1 MKKTTLLLVSM
12 SVFCAFDSYAQS
24 YLGQSADQKIQGAQ
38 WIEYSKESSRP
49 TFVEFNPGSANFR
62 MAVSNPLELMK
73 EVLSLKPN
81 DNLISYK
88 QENDDL
94 GFTHTRYQQAYKNIP
109 VEGAQYVAHQK
120 EGKLDCISGM
130 FFNVGDLSVTPV
142 LNESA
147 ALSKAIAFV
156 GAKSYK
162 WDNKQEIANLREAFG
177 DPTFNYDPKG
187 ALVIYPKNNE
197 MSDKGDFRLAYKFN
211 IYAQEPESRAYI
223 FVDAKTGE
231 IIGRQELIHTAD
243 VEGTAHT
250 KYSGTQKIMVTQKS
264 ATNFVLQET
273 GRGGGISTFNAQ
285 NASENSASYP
295 STDFVDTD
303 NDWNNFNAK
312 WDEAATDAHW
322 ATEMTYDYYKKVH
335 NRNSVDDKG
344 FKLLNYVH
352 CGTGWFNANW
362 NGSYMRYGDGPAAT
376 GKPLTAID
384 IGGHEMTH
392 GVTSNSAN
400 LAYQNES
407 GALNESFSDI
417 FGNMVEYYAKP
428 ADASWDMGEAI
439 GAIRSMQ
446 NPNQFKNPDTYKGT
460 YWATGTADQGGVH
473 TNSGV
478 QNHWFFILSMG
489 EKGTNDIGTAYDVP
503 GITREKAAKI
513 AFRNLT
519 IYLTSSSTYA
529 IARTNSLKAA
539 KDLYGECSPEY
550 ISTGDAWNAVG
561 VGDKVT
567 GCQVAPV
574 TDFSADKTTSCDGTI
589 QFTDKSTSSPTSWAW
604 DFGDGQTS
612 TIQNPSHTYTAAGSY
627 TVKLKATNAF
637 GNDDE
642 IKTSYVTITMPTA
655 PTVTGGERCGT
666 GIVNLSAN
674 AASGTLNWY
683 TAATGGTPVFTGTT
697 YAATL
702 SATTTYYVESM
713 IAGPAQKVGPA
724 DNSILTGSN
733 YTTNA
738 DHGLKF
744 DVLAP
749 CTLKSVKVYAGAAGD
764 RTIDVQDNT
773 GAVVKTIVA
782 TVPAGESRVV
792 LNFDLTPGTQYFI
805 KVSGTLVDL
814 FRSNA
819 GNAAY
824 PYTLAGAVSIT
835 ETDVVATSPKFYYYF
850 FDWEV
855 QTPGCAS
862 SRIPVTGTINPDV
875 AKPTITETTKVLS
888 TQTGAGYT
896 YQWYK
901 DGQPISGAT
910 NSTYTPIIDGSYT
923 VKITNA
929 NTCSATSDSY
939 PFKSIGIA
947 TNVLDA
953 NVHIYPNPASE
964 AIYVEAPLTGNNV
977 ITINVYSVIGKLVY
991 QETYTNTGLAHQ
1003 INLGSIEA
1011 NGIYFIKLQSGTE
1024 YITRKFNLNR

>member
-683 TAATGGTPVFTGTT
+683 TVATGGTPVFTGTT

-964 AIYVEAPLTGNNV
+964 AIYVEALLTGNNV

>member
-24 YLGQSADQKIQGAQ
+24 YLGQAADQKIQGAQ

-49 TFVEFNPGSANFR
+49 IFVEFNSASANFR
-62 MAVSNPLELMK
+62 MAVSNPLEMMK

-88 QENDDL
+88 QESDDI
-94 GFTHTRYQQAYKNIP
+94 GFTHTRYQQVYKNIP
-109 VEGAQYVAHQK
+109 VEGAQYIAHQK
-120 EGKLDCISGM
+120 NGLLDCINGLFLS
-130 FFNVGDLSVTPV
+130 VGDISVTPS
-142 LNESA
+142 LTESA
-147 ALSKAIAFV
+147 ALSKAISFV

-162 WDNKQEIANLREAFG
+162 WDNKEEIAALRAAFE

-197 MSDKGDFRLAYKFN
+197 MNDKADFRLAYKFN

-223 FVDAKTGE
+223 FVDAQTGE

-264 ATNFVLQET
+264 TTNFVLQET
-273 GRGGGISTFNAQ
+273 GRGKGISTFNAN

-322 ATEMTYDYYKKVH
+322 ATEMTYDYYMKVH
-335 NRNSVDDKG
+335 NRNSVDNAG
-344 FKLLNYVH
+344 FKLINYVH

-362 NGSYMRYGDGPAAT
+362 NGSYMRYGDGPAST

-392 GVTSNSAN
+392 GVTSNSAQ
-400 LAYQNES
+400 LVYQNES

-428 ADASWDMGEAI
+428 AAASWAMGEAI
-439 GAIRSMQ
+439 GAIRNMQ
-446 NPNQFKNPDTYKGT
+446 DPGLFKNPDTYKGT
-460 YWATGTADQGGVH
+460 YWVTGTADQGGVH

-478 QNHWFFILSMG
+478 QNHWFYILSMG

-519 IYLTSSSTYA
+519 TYLTSSSNYA
-529 IARTNSLKAA
+529 AARLNSLKAA

-574 TDFSADKTTSCDGTI
+574 CDFFADKTTSCDGTV
-589 QFTDKSTSSPTSWAW
+589 QFTDKSSSSPTSWAW
-604 DFGDGQTS
+604 DFGDGATA
-612 TIQNPSHTYTAAGSY
+612 TTQNPSHTYASAGSY

-637 GNDDE
+637 GNDEE
-642 IKTSYVTITMPTA
+642 IKTSYVTITIPA
-655 PTVTGGERCGT
+655 SPTVTGGERCGT
-666 GIVNLSAN
+666 GIVNLSAV
-674 AASGTLNWY
+674 SSTGTLNWY
-683 TAATGGTPVFTGTT
+683 TAQTGGTPVYTGTT
-697 YAATL
+697 YAASL
-702 SATTTYYVESM
+702 SATTTYYVENM
-713 IAGPAQKVGPA
+713 IVGPAQKVGPA
-724 DNSILTGSN
+724 DNSTLTGGL

-764 RTIDVQDNT
+764 RTIEVLDNA

-782 TVPAGESRVV
+782 TVPAGESRVT
-792 LNFDLTPGTQYFI
+792 LNFDLAVGTQYFI

-819 GNAAY
+819 GVAAF

-835 ETDVVATSPKFYYYF
+835 ETDVTATSPKFYYYF

-855 QTPGCAS
+855 QAGGCAS
-862 SRIPVTGTINPDV
+862 PRVAVTGTVNPDV
-875 AKPTITETTKVLS
+875 AKPAITEDAQKVLS
-888 TQTGAGYT
+888 TSVTGVT
-896 YQWYK
+896 YQWFLN
-901 DGQPISGAT
+901 GLPITGAT
-910 NSTYTPIIDGSYT
+910 SQTYKPLQDGSYT
-923 VKITNA
+923 VKATNTG
-929 NTCSATSDSY
+929 NCSSTSEPY
-939 PFKSIGIA
+939 QFKASGIA
-947 TNVLDA
+947 PNVLDA
-953 NVHIYPNPASE
+953 YVHIYPNPASE
-964 AIYVEAPLTGNNV
+964 AIFVDAPQLGNNT
-977 ITINVYSVIGKLVY
+977 ITVNVFSVIGKLVY
-991 QETYTNTGLAHQ
+991 QETYANNGQPHQ
-1003 INLGSIEA
+1003 VNLGTIEA
-1011 NGIYFIKLQSGTE
+1011 NGIYFIKIQSGSE
-1024 YITRKFNLNR
+1024 QITRKFNLNR

>member
-24 YLGQSADQKIQGAQ
+24 FRGQVADQKIQGAQ
-38 WIEYSKESSRP
+38 WIEYSKESSKP
-49 TFVEFNPGSANFR
+49 TFVEFNPASSNFR

-73 EVLSLKPN
+73 EVLALKQN
-81 DNLISYK
+81 DNLVSYK
-88 QENDDL
+88 LEKDDI
-94 GFTHTRYQQAYKNIP
+94 GFTHIRYQQEYKNIP
-109 VEGAQYVAHQK
+109 VEGAQYLAHQK
-120 EGKLDCISGM
+120 NGKLDCINGL
-130 FFNVGDLSVTPV
+130 FFTLGDISVTPV

-162 WDNKQEIANLREAFG
+162 WDNKEELANLRAAFE

-187 ALVIYPKNNE
+187 TLVIYPKNNE

-250 KYSGTQKIMVTQKS
+250 KYSGTQKIMVTQNS
-264 ATNFVLQET
+264 ATEFVLRET
-273 GRGGGISTFNAQ
+273 GRGNGISTFNAA
-285 NASENSASYP
+285 NASENSTTYP
-295 STDFVDTD
+295 STDFKDTD

-322 ATEMTYDYYKKVH
+322 ATEMTYDYYMKVH
-335 NRNSVDDKG
+335 NRNSVDDRG

-362 NGSYMRYGDGPAAT
+362 NGSYMRYGDGPTAT

-392 GVTSNSAN
+392 GVTSNSSN

-428 ADASWDMGEAI
+428 ATASWAMGEAI
-439 GAIRSMQ
+439 GAIRDMQ
-446 NPNQFKNPDTYKGT
+446 NPGLFKNPDTYKGT

-478 QNHWFFILSMG
+478 QNHWFYILSMG
-489 EKGTNDIGTAYDVP
+489 ESGTNDIGTAYNVT

-519 IYLTSSSTYA
+519 LNLTSSATYA
-529 IARTNSLKAA
+529 SARTGALKAA
-539 KDLYGECSPEY
+539 KDLYGDCSPEY
-550 ISTGDAWNAVG
+550 IATGDAWNAVG

-589 QFTDKSTSSPTSWAW
+589 QFTDKSSSSPTSWAW
-604 DFGDGQTS
+604 DFGDGQTA
-612 TIQNPSHTYTAAGSY
+612 TTQNPSHTYAAAGSY

-637 GNDDE
+637 GNDEE
-642 IKTSYVTITMPTA
+642 IKTSYVTVTMPAA
-655 PTVTGGERCGT
+655 PTVTGAERCGT
-666 GIVNLSAN
+666 GTVNLSAN
-674 AASGTLNWY
+674 TASGTLNWY
-683 TAATGGTPVFTGTT
+683 TAQTGGTPVNTGAT
-697 YAATL
+697 YGVNL
-702 SATTTYYVESM
+702 SATTTYYVESSTS
-713 IAGPAQKVGPA
+713 GPAQKVGPA
-724 DNSILTGSN
+724 DNTTLTGTN

-764 RTIDVQDNT
+764 RTIEVQDNAGT
-773 GAVVKTIVA
+773 VVKTITA

-792 LNFDLTPGTQYFI
+792 LNFDLAVGTQYFI
-805 KVSGTLVDL
+805 KVSGNLIDL

-819 GNAAY
+819 GIAAY
-824 PYTLAGAVSIT
+824 PYTLAGIISIT
-835 ETDVVATSPKFYYYF
+835 ETDVETSSPKYYYYF

-855 QTPGCAS
+855 QTSGCSS
-862 SRIPVTGTINPDV
+862 SRTPVTGTINPDV
-875 AKPTITETTKVLS
+875 AKPTITETTQILS
-888 TQTGAGYT
+888 TTAGTGYT
-896 YQWYK
+896 YQWFR
-901 DGQPISGAT
+901 DGVLISGAT
-910 NSTYTPIIDGSYT
+910 SQTYKPTQDGSYT
-923 VKITNA
+923 VKITGVGN
-929 NTCSATSDSY
+929 CSSTSDAY
-939 PFKSIGIA
+939 QFKTNGIA
-947 TNVLDA
+947 ANVLDA

-964 AIYVEAPLTGNNV
+964 ALYVEAPLTGNNV
-977 ITINVYSVIGKLVY
+977 ISIQVYSVIGKLVY
-991 QETYTNTGLAHQ
+991 QETYANNGQAHQ
-1003 INLGSIEA
+1003 INLGAIEA
-1011 NGIYFIKLQSGTE
+1011 NGIYFIKLQSGSE
-1024 YITRKFNLNR
+1024 YVTRKFNLNR